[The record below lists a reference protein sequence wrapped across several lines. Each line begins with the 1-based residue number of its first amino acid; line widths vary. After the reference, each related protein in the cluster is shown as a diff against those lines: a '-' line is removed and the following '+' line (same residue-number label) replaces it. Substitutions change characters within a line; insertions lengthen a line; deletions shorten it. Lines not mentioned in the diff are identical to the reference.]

1 MALFDNLN
9 KKASL
14 KALKMPPSLEAECN
28 GILLKINLPFSVLND
43 HHIHQ
48 TINQLRLKSYREQ
61 KNIIENK

>member
-1 MALFDNLN
+1 MT
-9 KKASL
+9 
-14 KALKMPPSLEAECN
+14 PSLEAECN

-43 HHIHQ
+43 YHIHQ

>member
-1 MALFDNLN
+1 MSILDFITLLTMALFDNLN

-43 HHIHQ
+43 YYPP
-48 TINQLRLKSYREQ
+48 N
-61 KNIIENK
+61 N